1 MFTDKQEYDISND
14 DNSNNI
20 DSNNDFT
27 YEDED
32 NAINYNDD
40 VFENLNKDDI
50 FFRNLYN
57 FVVSINNYKWSKIS
71 FYSSS
76 IFISS
81 ILFYMFLSII
91 HKTTIG

>member
-14 DNSNNI
+14 DDSNNI
-20 DSNNDFT
+20 DSNNDFI

-71 FYSSS
+71 FYGSS

>member
-1 MFTDKQEYDISND
+1 MFTDEQEYYIS
-14 DNSNNI
+14 SNNEYN
-20 DSNNDFT
+20 DSSC
-27 YEDED
+27 ED
-32 NAINYNDD
+32 NDNFINHTNDD

-71 FYSSS
+71 FYGSS

>member
-1 MFTDKQEYDISND
+1 MFTDKQEYYISND
-14 DNSNNI
+14 DDSNNI
-20 DSNNDFT
+20 DSNNDFI

-32 NAINYNDD
+32 NVINYNDD

-57 FVVSINNYKWSKIS
+57 FVVYINNYKWSKIS
-71 FYSSS
+71 FYCSS